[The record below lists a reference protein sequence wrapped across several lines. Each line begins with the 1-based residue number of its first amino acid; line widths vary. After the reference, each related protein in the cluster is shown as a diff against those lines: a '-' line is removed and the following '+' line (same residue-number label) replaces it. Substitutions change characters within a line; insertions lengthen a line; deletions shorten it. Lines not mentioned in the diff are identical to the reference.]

1 MREPLVSVIIPA
13 INSGLFIEQ
22 CLESIKVQT
31 YPNIEIIVVDRGSKD
46 NTQDIARKFT
56 KKVFTYGIERSA
68 QINYGAKIAK
78 GKYLYR
84 VDSDFVLEP
93 YVIEQC
99 VAKCEKEH
107 LDGIAVHNTSQ
118 EGLGF
123 WADVRKFER
132 NTYKNDNLIV
142 AVRFFTKK
150 SWEAI
155 GGFDEAL
162 FGPEDYDFHNR
173 FVSKGFRWGRIQA
186 IERHL
191 GEPKSI
197 FDIWKKHFFYGEQMV
212 GYVRKHPK
220 IASKQLFPIRPSYIT
235 HWKVFLSQPAILVG
249 LLVMTLVKFTAGG
262 LGFLKATILPR
273 AQ

>member
-13 INSGLFIEQ
+13 INSGLFIKQ
-22 CLESIKVQT
+22 CLESVKAQT

-46 NTQDIARKFT
+46 NTQDIALKFT

-99 VAKCEKEH
+99 VATCEKEH

-150 SWEAI
+150 AWEAI

-173 FVSKGFRWGRIQA
+173 FVEMGFRWGRIQA
-186 IERHL
+186 IEKHL

-220 IASKQLFPIRPSYIT
+220 IASKQLFPIRPSYFVY
-235 HWKVFLSQPAILVG
+235 WKVFLSHPAMLLG
-249 LLVMTLVKFTAGG
+249 LLIMTVVKFTAGG
-262 LGFLKATILPR
+262 LGFLKAAILPR
-273 AQ
+273 IR